1 MKLPEPPPPPR
12 RGLLSSLRA
21 SFFTGL
27 VVIAPIGITIW
38 LVWSLIGWIDGWVL
52 PLVPDR
58 LEPVE
63 LIQRY
68 TGVEVNIRG
77 LGVATILLFTILVGW
92 VAKGIIGRSLI
103 AWAEGV
109 VLQIPGVRILYSGLK
124 QIVETVVNQGDQNF
138 EKACLIE
145 YPRKGIWAIGFIST
159 SAKGE
164 IADKSSQDM
173 VSVFVP
179 TTPNPTSGF
188 LLFFPTSDVQILR
201 YERRRRCEADHL
213 SRAGLSRWPGQ
224 RDDRPA
230 TTPRTPR
237 NNATGPRGGP
247 NSFKE
252 FGSEFLSQLCP
263 LDARVSIP
271 AEPAADGPGHALISQ
286 RDTQCF
292 ASSSTTSQVTLVRGA
307 LWAMR

>member
-188 LLFFPTSDVQILR
+188 LLFFPTSDVQILDMNV
-201 YERRRRCEADHL
+201 EDAAKL
-213 SRAGLSRWPGQ
+213 IISAGLVYPDGQ
-224 RDDRPA
+224 
-230 TTPRTPR
+230 
-237 NNATGPRGGP
+237 GGI
-247 NSFKE
+247 S
-252 FGSEFLSQLCP
+252 SEQPQLP
-263 LDARVSIP
+263 DA
-271 AEPAADGPGHALISQ
+271 AE
-286 RDTQCF
+286 
-292 ASSSTTSQVTLVRGA
+292 
-307 LWAMR
+307 